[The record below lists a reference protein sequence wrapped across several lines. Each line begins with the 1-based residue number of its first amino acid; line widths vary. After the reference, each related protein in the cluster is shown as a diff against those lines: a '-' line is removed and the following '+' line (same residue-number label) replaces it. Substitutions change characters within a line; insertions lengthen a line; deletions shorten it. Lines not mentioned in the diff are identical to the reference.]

1 MRLIFLGDDGR
12 ACPDACVYRDVRG
25 GNARVFIVNIVVYV
39 GTNNVITS
47 MAPLYY
53 KGKASAGL
61 LAGVLNGCC
70 YIGSTLSSY
79 GLGAVADGYGWNA
92 VFYLLIACSS
102 ACVIISA
109 IKTVI
114 RKPKI

>member
-1 MRLIFLGDDGR
+1 
-12 ACPDACVYRDVRG
+12 
-25 GNARVFIVNIVVYV
+25 
-39 GTNNVITS
+39 

-92 VFYLLIACSS
+92 VFYLLIACSA
-102 ACVIISA
+102 ACVIIAA
-109 IKTVI
+109 IKSVI
-114 RKPKI
+114 RKQKI